1 MFKNFLKIR
10 DRKLSNQ
17 KGTALITALLVMGV
31 LTAIS
36 LSVSALIVREI
47 GITRLVLDAGKAYY
61 TAESGM
67 EKALLELNKNPM
79 GDFDGEDVPFQVGEG
94 VKGKFTI
101 KNTANSYP
109 VVVGEV
115 QDNPEA
121 YYSYLDVNDSVTIPL
136 FINKGGDEVKVENF
150 VVQYF
155 VDLKKGNFIFND
167 LGTLGSWDVLRW
179 KVYGIVPDGD
189 NNGETE
195 SINDFT
201 PVSLVIDNVGGGKS
215 LTSAANPSW
224 FGSIDNWSGD
234 GEDYY
239 YFTMGDSINYTPYQ
253 EGPAWSVSTDVDGQT
268 IYQGYCPR
276 THAREHYKYDGD
288 LMTVIDCY
296 PISEFLKGHNQ
307 NYLVLTNL
315 MNPSVLNSDG
325 CDKACRESK
334 SRLYYRVVSRE
345 FMPREFAEITS
356 IGEAGGS
363 KITLDMLRKRDSFM
377 PIFNFALYHSGE

>member
-1 MFKNFLKIR
+1 MFKNFLKISG
-10 DRKLSNQ
+10 RKLYNQ

-79 GDFDGEDVPFQVGEG
+79 GDFDDKDGSFEVGEG

-136 FINKGGDEVKVENF
+136 FINKEGGEEKVENF

-155 VDLKKGNFIFND
+155 VDLEKGDFIFDNLD
-167 LGTLGSWDVLRW
+167 TLGSWDVLRW
-179 KVYGIVPDGD
+179 KVYGIVPNGE
-189 NNGETE
+189 NQGETE

-201 PVSLVIDNVGGGKS
+201 PVSLVMDGGSGEGKS
-215 LTSAANPSW
+215 LTDAGNPSW
-224 FGSIDNWSGD
+224 FGSINDWSGTR
-234 GEDYY
+234 GSN
-239 YFTMGDSINYTPYQ
+239 YFTMSGSIRYTPYQ
-253 EGPAWSVSTDVDGQT
+253 EGQDWSDPTDVDGQT
-268 IYQGYCPR
+268 VYRGYCPR

-296 PISEFLKGHNQ
+296 PIADFLKEHDQ

-315 MNPSVLNSDG
+315 MNPSVLNSAEY
-325 CDKACRESK
+325 DKTCRESK
-334 SRLYYRVVSRE
+334 SRLYYRVVSSE

-356 IGEAGGS
+356 IGEVGDS